1 MSASGKVCTSL
12 LLSSTKILFL
22 FRMWFLYSPKL
33 NGICQVVIPTGEDI
47 RKSTAKN
54 PAENAKGKKCFPDK
68 MKIFFSFKIFN
79 EPEPSQNSFS
89 TFACLITTFA
99 LNLVHFH
106 PVYIYRVE

>member
-54 PAENAKGKKCFPDK
+54 PAENAKGKKYFPDK
-68 MKIFFSFKIFN
+68 TKIFFLSKSLTN
-79 EPEPSQNSFS
+79 PNPRRTRS
-89 TFACLITTFA
+89 LP
-99 LNLVHFH
+99 LLV
-106 PVYIYRVE
+106 

>member
-22 FRMWFLYSPKL
+22 FRMRFLYSPKL

-54 PAENAKGKKCFPDK
+54 PAENAKGKKYFPDK
-68 MKIFFSFKIFN
+68 TKIFFLSKSLTN
-79 EPEPSQNSFS
+79 PNPRRTRS
-89 TFACLITTFA
+89 LP
-99 LNLVHFH
+99 LLV
-106 PVYIYRVE
+106 